1 MKKLFAICLSA
12 ILLLCLCL
20 CASALHVV
28 GDSIS
33 EDVADV
39 MGENSLAEGD
49 SLDST
54 DKRTLPR
61 VENLS
66 LVESLRG
73 GVTLSWDKIDDAY
86 AYNIFVKTQGDKAF
100 KYCLTVKSN
109 KVFVNIDNE
118 GKLKFKVR
126 AFCYDSGEAVFSEF
140 SDSVG
145 GLTKPGSVSKLYT
158 SEIGNNSITL
168 YWSKATGATGY
179 RVYIYDKLKEKFTL
193 YKSTSRTIITVDSLK
208 KDTLYTFKVLSY
220 KEIDGSTVFGDYS
233 EEYKEYTYN
242 SGALPHT
249 KAQAAQYYN
258 SHINKLKEEK
268 NMTVKYKKSIETQ
281 YISCS
286 RKNLAASVKNTLNL
300 FEGTLSETYK
310 YVDGENATKSA
321 NKLIEPYNKNAGL
334 ERDDIKKY
342 AAKKDGDSIILTV
355 TLKSENKLYN
365 KGKKMLK
372 SYYDSVLSLPNYKS
386 LKTAPFVI
394 ESADSYY
401 NGGTLS
407 IKVTDKAVTS
417 FKVDTAVLSNI
428 GFSVSDI
435 KGNAIIAYELKESY
449 KVAYTK

>member
-20 CASALHVV
+20 CVSALHVV
-28 GDSIS
+28 GDSVS
-33 EDVADV
+33 ESVADV
-39 MGENSLAEGD
+39 MGENSLTEGD

-54 DKRTLPR
+54 DKKTLPR

-73 GVTLSWDKIDDAY
+73 GVTLSWDEIEDAY
-86 AYNIFVKTQGDKAF
+86 AYNIFVKTGDDKHF

-109 KVFVNIDNE
+109 KTFVNIDNE

-126 AFCYDSGEAVFSEF
+126 AFRYDSGEAVFGEF

-158 SEIGNNSITL
+158 SEISNNSITL

-179 RVYIYDKLKEKFTL
+179 RVYIYDKDKEKFTL
-193 YKSTSRTIITVDSLK
+193 YKSTSRTIIAVDSLK

-220 KEIDGSTVFGDYS
+220 KEIEGSTVFGDYS

-242 SGALPHT
+242 SGTLPHT
-249 KAQAAQYYN
+249 KAQAAQCYN
-258 SHINKLKEEK
+258 TYINKLKEEK

-286 RKNLAASVKNTLNL
+286 RKNLATSVKNTLNL

-321 NKLIEPYNKNAGL
+321 NKLIEPYSKNAGL
-334 ERDDIKKY
+334 ERDDIKSY
-342 AAKKDGDSIILTV
+342 SAKKDGDVTTLTI
-355 TLKSENKLYN
+355 TLKSENKLYT
-365 KGKKMLK
+365 KGKKATK

-386 LKTAPFVI
+386 LKTSPFVI

-401 NGGTLS
+401 SGGTLT
-407 IKVTDKAVTS
+407 IKVENKRISS
-417 FKVDTAVLSNI
+417 FIVDAAVLSDI
-428 GFSVSDI
+428 SFSVSEI
-435 KGNAIIAYELKESY
+435 KGSAIVAYELKERY
-449 KVAYTK
+449 KVVYN